1 MTNEQLSRLLNT
13 ACDIITSLEDYYYD
27 LLTRSKHGS
36 DIDLESRIS
45 ALFDEIKY
53 SDGLEDEGPEYD
65 SAGFSVEDR
74 IVDGQ
79 YMVIPDADAEA
90 QDFATFAEFRI

>member
-13 ACDIITSLEDYYYD
+13 ACDIITSLEDYYFE
-27 LLTRSKHGS
+27 LLNRTNEPDVH
-36 DIDLESRIS
+36 LESRIS

-53 SDGLEDEGPEYD
+53 SDELEDQGPEYD
-65 SAGFSVEDR
+65 SAGFSIEDR

-90 QDFATFAEFRI
+90 QDFDVFGDKKI